1 MTNKVSKLLI
11 AFLLIIFIIMYYFGS
26 NIYDYKIIE
35 KKNLTEE
42 QIKKFENDVKE
53 GKEID
58 LEQYVVKDKNYSN
71 KVTRLNTKISN
82 IIETGF
88 KKIFKKKK
96 KNINIWWY
104 NTFEVI
110 IWIIIN

>member
-1 MTNKVSKLLI
+1 MTKKVSKLLI
-11 AFLLIIFIIMYYFGS
+11 ALLLIIFIIMYYFGS

-88 KKIFKKKK
+88 KKIFEYFL
-96 KNINIWWY
+96 KNINI
-104 NTFEVI
+104 
-110 IWIIIN
+110 

>member
-1 MTNKVSKLLI
+1 MTKKVSKLLI
-11 AFLLIIFIIMYYFGS
+11 ALLLIIFIIMYYFGS

-88 KKIFKKKK
+88 KKIFEYFL

>member
-1 MTNKVSKLLI
+1 MTKKISKVLMASLLI
-11 AFLLIIFIIMYYFGS
+11 VFVIMYYFGG

-42 QIKKFENDVKE
+42 QIKKFEIDVKE

-58 LEQYVVKDKNYSN
+58 IEEYVVKDRNYSN

-88 KKIFKKKK
+88 KKIFEYFL
-96 KNINIWWY
+96 KNVNI
-104 NTFEVI
+104 
-110 IWIIIN
+110 

>member
-1 MTNKVSKLLI
+1 MTKKVSKLLL
-11 AFLLIIFIIMYYFGS
+11 ALLLIIFIIMYYFGS

-88 KKIFKKKK
+88 KKIFEYFL
-96 KNINIWWY
+96 KNINI
-104 NTFEVI
+104 
-110 IWIIIN
+110 